1 MKLFGII
8 GNPVEHS
15 LSPVMQNE
23 AFKYLNI
30 DACYLKFKV
39 EEAKLRY
46 AILGAESLG
55 FSGLNVTVPHK
66 EKALKYV
73 EPDELAGEVGA
84 VNTIYFK
91 KGVKGFNTDAMG
103 AKMALEGVTDIKGK
117 RILIFGAGGAA
128 KAISYGLSRYS
139 DTDILI
145 ANRTFSEGLKLANK
159 IGGEAIRLGD
169 IFREIKSVDILIN
182 ATTVGLNEDRSLIY
196 SKNLHK
202 DMVVFDIVYSPL
214 KTCLL
219 KEAEKAGAKT
229 IDGLKM
235 LVYQG
240 AASFEIWTGV
250 KAPVKVMERAVR
262 HAVERG

>member
-39 EEAKLRY
+39 EEAKLVY

-55 FSGLNVTVPHK
+55 FSGLNVTVPYK

-73 EPDELAGEVGA
+73 EPDELAEEVGA

-91 KGVKGFNTDAMG
+91 KGVKGFNTDAIG
-103 AKMALEGVTDIKGK
+103 AKMALEDVTDIKGK
-117 RILIFGAGGAA
+117 RILILGAGGAA
-128 KAISYGLSRYS
+128 KAISYELSRYS
-139 DTDILI
+139 EILI
-145 ANRTFSEGLKLANK
+145 ANRTFSKGLKLANK
-159 IGGEAIRLGD
+159 IGGEAIRLDD

-235 LVYQG
+235 LVHQG

-250 KAPVKVMERAVR
+250 KAPVKMMERAVR
-262 HAVERG
+262 HA